1 MHAKDRPATDA
12 HGRRATDA
20 WLARSVV
27 SRRSIRGVLEP
38 ILAAVVFALFART
51 FLFQA
56 FEVPSPSMEKSV
68 LAGDRLVVNRFVYAP
83 GSARL
88 APLLPRRAVRRGDVV
103 VFRFPAD
110 PRRSFIKR
118 VIGLPGETVAIADK
132 RVKVDGRELIEPYAF
147 HADDRTWPDDPSIP
161 DDRRRRDQLPP
172 LRVPDGS
179 YFMLGD
185 NRDDSSDSRV
195 WGPVPAG
202 HLLGRAL
209 LVYWSLPPA
218 GTGALGDA
226 SPLDALRR
234 ARWDRLFAVVR

>member
-1 MHAKDRPATDA
+1 
-12 HGRRATDA
+12 
-20 WLARSVV
+20 
-27 SRRSIRGVLEP
+27 
-38 ILAAVVFALFART
+38 
-51 FLFQA
+51 
-56 FEVPSPSMEKSV
+56 
-68 LAGDRLVVNRFVYAP
+68 
-83 GSARL
+83 
-88 APLLPRRAVRRGDVV
+88 VRRGDVV
-103 VFRFPAD
+103 VFRFPAAN

-132 RVKVDGRELIEPYAF
+132 ARDRSTARELIEPYAF
-147 HADDRTWPDDPSIP
+147 HVGRPDVARNDPSIP

-195 WGPVPAG
+195 WSPVPAG

-226 SPLDALRR
+226 SPLDRASPRPMGPPVRGRALAR
-234 ARWDRLFAVVR
+234 AAAPRAVRGPSPAFC